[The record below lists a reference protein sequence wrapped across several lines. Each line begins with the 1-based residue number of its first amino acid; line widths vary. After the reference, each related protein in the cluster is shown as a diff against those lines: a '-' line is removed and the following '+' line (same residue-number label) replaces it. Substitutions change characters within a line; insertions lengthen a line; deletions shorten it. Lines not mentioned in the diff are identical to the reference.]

1 MTTEQDPDSLTPEA
15 GADHGSLPRWGKD
28 DLPEPP
34 PFSGRNLFRVI
45 GPGAILLVASTG
57 GGEWLVGPAVG
68 VQYGVSVFWVVTIA
82 VVLQVVFNL
91 ESLRYTLYTG
101 EPMITGIMRLSPGS
115 RFWAIVYSI
124 FGVATLGLPSLAAA
138 CAAVLFAAFAGHMP
152 LESDANVL
160 AYVSY
165 GVIALG
171 VGILLFGKT
180 IERMLEHVSWFMLV
194 FIFLFLGIVNVFFVP
209 LSNWSKTFWGFL
221 QFVQVPAGID
231 VVLLGALASS
241 AGAGGI
247 GNLVISNW
255 ARDKGFGMG
264 AKVGA
269 IGSAFS
275 RRHIT
280 LSGSGKIFPVTAENL
295 RRWKVWWNYVN
306 ADQVWLWGTGAF
318 LGMFLNVNL
327 TTAIIPPGSDISQIA
342 AGAYQAEYMA
352 RNLWSGF
359 WLLALLNGFW
369 VLFSTHLGNTDVLI
383 RTVTDMIW
391 AGSPRVRAWR
401 RGNASSVYYIA
412 LFVFT
417 VWGLWTINWGTAM
430 ALFKVGANIG
440 GLILGVA
447 GFQVLRVNTRF
458 LPNELQP
465 PLWRK
470 LALAACSVFYGAMFS
485 IVVWSQLF

>member
-1 MTTEQDPDSLTPEA
+1 MTTEQDPDSSTPEA
-15 GADHGSLPRWGKD
+15 GADHGSLPPWGKD

-34 PFSGRNLFRVI
+34 AFSGRNLFRVI
-45 GPGAILLVASTG
+45 GPGAILLVGSTG

-82 VVLQVVFNL
+82 VVLQVVLNL
-91 ESLRYTLYTG
+91 ELLRYTLYTG

-115 RFWAIVYSI
+115 RVWATVYSI

-138 CAAVLFAAFAGHMP
+138 SAAVLFAAFAGHMP
-152 LESDANVL
+152 SDSDADVL
-160 AYVSY
+160 AFVSY

-209 LSNWSKTFWGFL
+209 LSNWSTTFWGFF
-221 QFVQVPAGID
+221 QFGQIPEGID
-231 VVLLGALASS
+231 IVLLGALASS

-269 IGSAFS
+269 IGSAFG
-275 RRHIT
+275 RQQIT
-280 LSGSGKIFPVTAENL
+280 LSGTGKIFPVTTENL
-295 RRWKVWWNYVN
+295 RRWKVWWKYVK

-327 TTAIIPPGSDISQIA
+327 TTAIIPPGSDLAGPA

-369 VLFSTHLGNTDVLI
+369 VLFSTHLANTDVLI

-401 RGNASSVYYIA
+401 RGNVSSIYYTA

-417 VWGLWTINWGTAM
+417 AWGLSAINWGTAM

-458 LPNELQP
+458 LPRELQP

-470 LALAACSVFYGAMFS
+470 LALAACSVFYGTMFS

>member
-1 MTTEQDPDSLTPEA
+1 MTTDRGSHPSTTEA
-15 GADHGSLPRWGKD
+15 GAAHGSLPRWGQD

-57 GGEWLVGPAVG
+57 GGEWLIGPAVG
-68 VQYGVSVFWVVTIA
+68 VQYGVSIFWVVTIA

-91 ESLRYTLYTG
+91 ESIRYTLYTG
-101 EPMITGIMRLSPGS
+101 EPMISGIMRLSPGS
-115 RFWAIVYSI
+115 RVWAIVYSI
-124 FGVATLGLPSLAAA
+124 FSVAGGLPSLAAA

-152 LESDANVL
+152 LDSDANVL

-209 LSNWSKTFWGFL
+209 LSNWSNTFWGFF
-221 QFVQVPAGID
+221 QFGQVPEGID
-231 VVLLGALASS
+231 VVLLGALAAS

-269 IGSAFS
+269 IGSAFG
-275 RRHIT
+275 RQHIT
-280 LSGSGKIFPVTAENL
+280 LSGTGKIFPVTAENL

-327 TTAIIPPGSDISQIA
+327 ATAIIPPGSDISGPA

-401 RGNASSVYYIA
+401 RGSVSSVYYTA
-412 LFVFT
+412 LVVFT
-417 VWGLWTINWGTAM
+417 VWGLSAINWGTAM
-430 ALFKVGANIG
+430 ALFMVGANIG
-440 GLILGVA
+440 GLILALA

-458 LPNELQP
+458 LPKELQP

-470 LALAACSVFYGAMFS
+470 LALAACSVFYGSMFA
-485 IVVWSQLF
+485 IVVSSRLF